1 MKISEARKISIIGGP
16 GTGKSTL
23 ADNLGRELNIPVYH
37 IDGIN
42 YLENWQQ
49 RDKEERDG
57 IIREIIKKEKWITDG
72 TYRTTLEER
81 VKSSDIVIFLDYSN
95 LARLKGTMTRYIKNN
110 GKEKKEIPGCK
121 EQMNLTFF
129 RFVINWKKTKG
140 YMINDVL
147 NRNSNKK
154 IIIFKNRRNLNKWY
168 IEQFGKKILLT
179 KSE

>member
-23 ADNLGRELNIPVYH
+23 ADNLGRELNIQVYH

-72 TYRTTLEER
+72 TYKTTLEER
-81 VKSSDIVIFLDYSN
+81 VKASDFIIFLDYSMI
-95 LARLKGTMTRYIKNN
+95 ARLKGTMTRYIKNN

-121 EQMNLTFF
+121 EQMNLIFF

-154 IIIFKNRRNLNKWY
+154 IIIFKNRKNLNKWY
-168 IEQFGKKILLT
+168 IEQFGKKIEVS
-179 KSE
+179 K